1 MPAAQNI
8 PSNRH
13 KGPRHAYFNKTK
25 FQPYRH
31 CTERKPDD
39 SWYRAMSSLCCPR
52 CTKKLQWKIDY
63 AKYLPQERARK
74 CNLCQQ
80 KNVSIAYHRICQDCS
95 RRHIRCAK
103 CQMDPTTANQTD
115 FWQKQR
121 HSDDDEEDDG
131 ENDEQPTVAKP
142 AVAVVVPVERPV
154 RESRDGGGDD
164 ESDEEEE
171 ADPAAGTSDV
181 QPARRNAG
189 FDDADDDDE
198 ELKSLK
204 GLDVGLLRA
213 QKRRIRAMEE
223 AAERAEMRE
232 RERRTVVRQEIAA
245 AGGGRGGARDNGL
258 DSDEEEM

>member
-121 HSDDDEEDDG
+121 DDDEEEDG
-131 ENDEQPTVAKP
+131 ENDEQPVAKP
-142 AVAVVVPVERPV
+142 AVAVVVAVERPV
-154 RESRDGGGDD
+154 REARDGGGDD
-164 ESDEEEE
+164 ESDEEEV